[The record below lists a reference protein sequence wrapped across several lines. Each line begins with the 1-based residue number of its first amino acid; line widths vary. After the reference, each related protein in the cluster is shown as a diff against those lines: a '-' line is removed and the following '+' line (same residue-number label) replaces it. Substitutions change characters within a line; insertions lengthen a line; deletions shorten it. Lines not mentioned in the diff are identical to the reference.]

1 MKIPDSLKR
10 YGLAKVYDYLDK
22 DPMNN
27 MGKVMDLVNKF
38 AGDTLSLQREAFD
51 KVINDKD
58 SCWHQLIEKVWTQTD
73 PSVLK
78 TIFNNFFVNANLVGW
93 PKQEEL
99 RKKYGCNIPWAILL
113 DPTSACNLHCT
124 GCWAAEYGNKLN
136 LTFDEIDSIITQGK
150 ELGIYLYIY
159 TGGEPL
165 VRKKDLIA
173 LCEKHSDAAFLS
185 FTNATL
191 IDEEFCQ
198 DMLRVGN
205 FIPAISLEGF
215 EEANDSR
222 RGEGVYDKVTHAMAL
237 LKQHHLPFGIS
248 ACYTSVNYKDIT
260 SEKFYDLIMDLGAY
274 FVWFFHYMPV
284 GNDAAPELMPNP
296 EQRAEVYR
304 RIRAMRETK
313 GIFAMDFQNDA
324 EYVGGCIAGGR
335 RYLHIN
341 ANGDV
346 DPCVFIHYSDSN
358 IREKSLL
365 ECLQSPMFMAY
376 HDNQP
381 FNENMLRPCPMLENP
396 EFIEKMVHETGA
408 HSTDPQSPESVE
420 HLTANPLFRL
430 VRHDVTFPYFEEV
443 DQIYNLACPSAPADY
458 MHDPVMTLKTS
469 LIGAVN
475 MLEVARRMGARIL
488 QASSGKVYGK
498 AQVPSIPEQYRGNV
512 SPVGERSA
520 YEEGKRAAESIFTA
534 YHHQYGVDIRIPRLF
549 NVYGP
554 RMPLGNGR
562 VISAFI
568 KSALSGESISIR
580 GNGMQTRCFL
590 YIDDAV
596 EALVRMMNSTGKLS
610 EPVNIG
616 GVDPVRIDALAEDVV
631 HLTGSPSRIVLLN
644 LPTDS
649 SQNTVPDIELAR
661 RKLDWE
667 PRIPIE
673 EGLTRTLRYF
683 EERMRMENRAYPF
696 MSWVE
701 IM

>member
-1 MKIPDSLKR
+1 
-10 YGLAKVYDYLDK
+10 
-22 DPMNN
+22 
-27 MGKVMDLVNKF
+27 
-38 AGDTLSLQREAFD
+38 
-51 KVINDKD
+51 
-58 SCWHQLIEKVWTQTD
+58 
-73 PSVLK
+73 
-78 TIFNNFFVNANLVGW
+78 
-93 PKQEEL
+93 
-99 RKKYGCNIPWAILL
+99 
-113 DPTSACNLHCT
+113 
-124 GCWAAEYGNKLN
+124 
-136 LTFDEIDSIITQGK
+136 
-150 ELGIYLYIY
+150 
-159 TGGEPL
+159 
-165 VRKKDLIA
+165 
-173 LCEKHSDAAFLS
+173 
-185 FTNATL
+185 
-191 IDEEFCQ
+191 
-198 DMLRVGN
+198 
-205 FIPAISLEGF
+205 
-215 EEANDSR
+215 
-222 RGEGVYDKVTHAMAL
+222 
-237 LKQHHLPFGIS
+237 
-248 ACYTSVNYKDIT
+248 
-260 SEKFYDLIMDLGAY
+260 
-274 FVWFFHYMPV
+274 
-284 GNDAAPELMPNP
+284 
-296 EQRAEVYR
+296 
-304 RIRAMRETK
+304 
-313 GIFAMDFQNDA
+313 
-324 EYVGGCIAGGR
+324 
-335 RYLHIN
+335 
-341 ANGDV
+341 
-346 DPCVFIHYSDSN
+346 
-358 IREKSLL
+358 
-365 ECLQSPMFMAY
+365 
-376 HDNQP
+376 
-381 FNENMLRPCPMLENP
+381 
-396 EFIEKMVHETGA
+396 
-408 HSTDPQSPESVE
+408 
-420 HLTANPLFRL
+420 
-430 VRHDVTFPYFEEV
+430 
-443 DQIYNLACPSAPADY
+443 
-458 MHDPVMTLKTS
+458 
-469 LIGAVN
+469 
-475 MLEVARRMGARIL
+475 MLEVADAMGARIL